1 MTSWIIAVLALVAAG
16 VLASLLVR
24 ARTQLRV
31 LERQQ
36 VHLNHDLNTKIERSQ
51 ALCDTVLKTV
61 DDALLVIDKGQKI
74 ISANPAAEALIGH
87 EPTGETLMGVMP
99 NPELESLIDDARRVS
114 TEGMERRVEF
124 NKRIFHARA
133 VTSNN
138 GENPIA
144 VLTLRD
150 VTQIQRLE
158 RARREMVANVTHELS
173 TPITAI
179 GLLAETLFNVA
190 QTEKPKK
197 LRKLAKDIRVESET
211 LTHLVQ
217 EMRDLS
223 LIESGQMPV
232 RLMPTDLLEMV
243 QMTIE
248 QLQPLAEGKNH
259 HIDLEIEPGIS
270 VLADDRQIQ
279 RAVKNILHNA
289 IKFTPAGGHI
299 HLKATLNDNE
309 AVLAVTDNG
318 PGIPADD
325 LPRVFERFFQVDRA
339 RRDGTGLGLAI
350 VRHIVLAH
358 GGRAWVESVQG
369 QGATFYIALA
379 LSEKE
384 IKPASQQNLE
394 EEAGE

>member
-1 MTSWIIAVLALVAAG
+1 M
-16 VLASLLVR
+16 
-24 ARTQLRV
+24 
-31 LERQQ
+31 
-36 VHLNHDLNTKIERSQ
+36 
-51 ALCDTVLKTV
+51 
-61 DDALLVIDKGQKI
+61 
-74 ISANPAAEALIGH
+74 ANPAAEVLIGRD
-87 EPTGETLMGVMP
+87 PTGETLMGVMP
-99 NPELESLIDDARRVS
+99 NPELEALIDDARRVS
-114 TEGMERRVEF
+114 SEGMERRVEF
-124 NKRIFHARA
+124 DKRIYHARA
-133 VTSNN
+133 VTSNSA
-138 GENPIA
+138 ENPFA

-211 LTHLVQ
+211 LTHLVE

-232 RLMPTDLLEMV
+232 RLMPTDLLGIV
-243 QMTIE
+243 QATTE

-259 HIDLEIEPGIS
+259 NISLDIAPGIL
-270 VLADDRQIQ
+270 VLADERQIQ
-279 RAVKNILHNA
+279 RAIKNILHNA

-299 HLKATLNDNE
+299 QLRATTNE
-309 AVLAVTDNG
+309 NEVILAVTDNG
-318 PGIPADD
+318 PGIPSDD

-339 RRDGTGLGLAI
+339 RHDGTGLGLAI

-358 GGRAWVESVQG
+358 GGRVWAESVQG
-369 QGATFYIALA
+369 QGATFYITLALA
-379 LSEKE
+379 EKE
-384 IKPASQQNLE
+384 TTPPEPSTDQQ
-394 EEAGE
+394 A